1 MAILMNSF
9 HHKYPLDNPP
19 HLIKYAL
26 NAYLIDMKVL
36 GIEGTAHTLGI
47 GIIDGDFSVLADVRN
62 PYMPQAGGIHP
73 RDASQHMSSV
83 MRECLDKALLE
94 AKLTLKDIDLI
105 SFSAGPGLGP
115 CLRTV
120 ATAARTLALYHN
132 KPLLG
137 VNHCIS
143 HIEVGRV
150 LSGFDDPLVLYVS
163 GANSQVIKLKDGR
176 YRVFGETLDIGIGN
190 MLDKFGR
197 EVGLAHPAG
206 PKIEQLA
213 ANGKNYLE
221 LPYVVKGTD
230 MSFSGIFTSALTLQ
244 KKGVDLQDIC
254 FSLQETTFSMLCEVT
269 ERALAHLNAK
279 EVLLA
284 GGVGYNRRL
293 QEMVRL
299 VAADHGAKFDF
310 PAKYM
315 GDNGV
320 MIAMSGLKMHK
331 AGLRMNAGE
340 IRVDASQ
347 RTDDV
352 DVTW

>member
-1 MAILMNSF
+1 MI
-9 HHKYPLDNPP
+9 
-19 HLIKYAL
+19 
-26 NAYLIDMKVL
+26 VL
-36 GIEGTAHTLGI
+36 GLEGTAHTLGV
-47 GIIDGDFSVLADVRN
+47 GIVDGEYKVLADVRN
-62 PYMPQAGGIHP
+62 TYSPESGGIHP

-83 MRECLDKALLE
+83 MRESLDKALDE
-94 AKLTLKDIDLI
+94 AGLKLSDVSLI
-105 SFSAGPGLGP
+105 SFSQGPGLGP

-120 ATAARTLALYHN
+120 ATAARTLAIYHD
-132 KPLLG
+132 KPIIG

-150 LSGFDDPLVLYVS
+150 LSGFKDPLILYVS

-176 YRVFGETLDIGIGN
+176 YRVFGETMDIGVGN

-197 EVGLAHPAG
+197 EAGLPHPAG
-206 PKIEQLA
+206 PKIEKLA
-213 ANGKNYLE
+213 SEGKEYIE

-230 MSFSGIFTSALTLQ
+230 MSFSGILTAAMTLH
-244 KKGVDLQDIC
+244 KKGVRLEDIC
-254 FSLQETTFSMLCEVT
+254 HSLQETCFSMLCEVT
-269 ERALAHLNAK
+269 ERALAHVNAK

-284 GGVGYNRRL
+284 GGVGYNKRL
-293 QEMVRL
+293 QQMLRL
-299 VAADHGAKFDF
+299 VAQEHGAGFDF

-320 MIAMSGLKMHK
+320 MIAMTALKMHQ
-331 AGLRMNAGE
+331 AG
-340 IRVDASQ
+340 IRLGLEDTRVYPNQ